1 MRMKATPSEW
11 LLRAASL
18 AFTAWL
24 LGNIAYW
31 AWGFILLNVS

>member
-1 MRMKATPSEW
+1 VNARRSEW
-11 LLRAASL
+11 LLLAVSL

-31 AWGFILLNVS
+31 AWGAIFG